1 MSKIIPAERAMQT
14 ELAAKAAL
22 SGVCAILLLN
32 SKFGGLQSPL
42 SVSLASVL
50 SPMCSLTV
58 FAFSSIGFLFTGR
71 FISCLSIILAL
82 LIICAIR
89 LVTGSRMTAPGFCAA
104 GAGIALAVGGVVTA
118 FGTEDTVNA
127 MLATACS
134 TAIGTFSAYFFAEC
148 RDTIKKNNVFLLSGT
163 SGCAIAVCFALTV
176 ATLASLPIPL
186 LNIGRVFGLY
196 ITLLAAK
203 KYRNFG
209 GGICGSLTCAGTM
222 LYSSSLGIPC
232 AMLPVSAML
241 TGIFSELNNFLMS
254 FFFISINAVSLLAIG
269 ISREFI
275 FYIMDCIAAGA
286 LFTALPA
293 AGFTKLFERREAE
306 RLSGS
311 SLAAVRLGFASS
323 VLGDIRSS
331 TLKISE
337 LLEKR
342 NRQLDVS
349 DAVFRK
355 ICLSCPNRQNCWGV
369 RADAVKSAFEELKIT
384 PSIERDKLP
393 ESIKKCYRLSDLI
406 DEFEKIRGI
415 KQHGRQAW
423 AQLRETQGV
432 IFDLMKTQEE
442 ILEQIRSE
450 LVSDR
455 EQDSRAAR
463 IASEIISEA
472 CGETVSCG
480 VHYEGNLM
488 RIEAY
493 LKQKESPDFERIC
506 SELSAELE
514 RNIFSGDW
522 IGLENGGKLYFCEL
536 SEIEV
541 KFTASQRS
549 ADGFCE
555 CGDSYDNFT
564 SPDGSVYC
572 VLSDGMGHGKSA
584 ALDSKIC
591 TGLFR
596 KLVCAGVGCETAI
609 KLINTSM
616 LMKSCEE
623 SFASLDVIKITPET
637 GDMVLY
643 KSGASATL
651 IYSNDRV
658 ICIKAASFPIGIV
671 SNAEPF
677 KKEMKLKSGDTA
689 VMLSDGIDEAYYP
702 MIRNMM
708 TEGDDSMAFKIC
720 EAVSINDKFRRRD
733 DITAAFI
740 SIGER
745 Q

>member
-1 MSKIIPAERAMQT
+1 MQT
-14 ELAAKAAL
+14 EVAAKAAL
-22 SGVCAILLLN
+22 SGVCALLILN
-32 SKFGGLQSPL
+32 SRFGGIQSPL
-42 SVSLASVL
+42 SVALASAL

-58 FAFSSIGFLFTGR
+58 FAFSALGFLFTGR
-71 FISCLSIILAL
+71 FVSCLSLILAL
-82 LIICAIR
+82 LIICALR
-89 LVTGSRMTAPGFCAA
+89 LAAGSKLTSPGFCAA
-104 GAGIALAVGGVVTA
+104 GTGAAIAAGGAVTA
-118 FGTEDTVNA
+118 FGTEDMVGALLIT
-127 MLATACS
+127 LCS
-134 TAIGTFSAYFFAEC
+134 TAIGALSAYFFAEC
-148 RDTIKKNNVFLLSGT
+148 RDTVRYNGIFLLSGV
-163 SGCAIAVCFALTV
+163 SGCALAVCFALTV
-176 ATLASLPIPL
+176 ATLASLPVPL
-186 LNIGRVFGLY
+186 INIGRIFGLY

-209 GGICGSLTCAGTM
+209 GGICGALTCAGTM
-222 LYSSSLGIPC
+222 LFSPVLGAPC
-232 AMLPVSAML
+232 AMLPVTAML
-241 TGIFSELNNFLMS
+241 AGLFSELNNFLMS
-254 FFFISINAVSLLAIG
+254 FLFISVNAVSLLAVG
-269 ISREFI
+269 VSRESL

-293 AGFTKLFERREAE
+293 AGFTKLFERREPE
-306 RLSGS
+306 KLSAD

-323 VLGDIRSS
+323 VLEDIRGS

-355 ICLSCPNRQNCWGV
+355 ICLSCPNRQHCWSV
-369 RADAVKSAFEELKIT
+369 RADLVKSAFEELKIT
-384 PSIERDKLP
+384 PAIDRNRIP
-393 ESIKKCYRLSDLI
+393 ENIKKCYRLSELL

-423 AQLRETQGV
+423 AQLRETQGI

-442 ILEQIRSE
+442 ILDNIRVELISE
-450 LVSDR
+450 R
-455 EQDSRAAR
+455 EQDTRAAR
-463 IASEIISEA
+463 IASEIISEE

-480 VHYEGNLM
+480 VYYDTGLM

-493 LKQKESPDFERIC
+493 LRQKQRPDTDRLC
-506 SELSAELE
+506 SELAAELE
-514 RNIFSGDW
+514 CGGFVGDW
-522 IGLENGGKLYFCEL
+522 VGLESGGKLYFCEI

-541 KFTASQRS
+541 SFTASQRS

-555 CGDSYDNFT
+555 CGDSYDSFT
-564 SPDGSVYC
+564 APDGSVYC

-596 KLVCAGVGCETAI
+596 KLICAGVGCETAI

-623 SFASLDVIKITPET
+623 SFASLDVMKISPKT
-637 GDMVLY
+637 GGMVLY

-651 IYSNDRV
+651 ISSGGRI

-677 KKEMKLKSGDTA
+677 KKEMKLQPGDTA
-689 VMLSDGIDEAYYP
+689 IMLSDGIDEAYYP
-702 MIRNMM
+702 MIRTMM
-708 TEGDDSMAFKIC
+708 AECDDSLAVKIC

-733 DITAAFI
+733 DITAALI
-740 SIGER
+740 RVKER
-745 Q
+745 E